1 MTGAEVTVL
10 PDPVTQWCGEG
21 AMLISPVSVS
31 GVTMHGLSHLQT
43 GSTLEALT
51 QATIILILA
60 VAIVI
65 SNLIVVATYLNFKG
79 ELL

>member
-1 MTGAEVTVL
+1 
-10 PDPVTQWCGEG
+10 
-21 AMLISPVSVS
+21 
-31 GVTMHGLSHLQT
+31 MHGLSHLQT